1 MHPSEPKTDRIPATE
16 ARLAGDKV
24 SDLIEALSRLDP
36 DAKVKVASVR
46 TFNGRLYAYNG
57 EKGGPEL
64 RYSPV

>member
-1 MHPSEPKTDRIPATE
+1 MQTVSEDRIPVTE

-36 DAKVKVASVR
+36 DAKVKTDSVR
-46 TFNGRLYAYNG
+46 TFCGRLYVESN
-57 EKGGPEL
+57 EECNPVL